1 MPDKTA
7 QRKMFGLRMKPEVHA
22 WLTKRS
28 LAEDRSINY
37 IINTILEWEMR
48 DEQWE
53 TDDEK

>member
-28 LAEDRSINY
+28 LAEDCSINY